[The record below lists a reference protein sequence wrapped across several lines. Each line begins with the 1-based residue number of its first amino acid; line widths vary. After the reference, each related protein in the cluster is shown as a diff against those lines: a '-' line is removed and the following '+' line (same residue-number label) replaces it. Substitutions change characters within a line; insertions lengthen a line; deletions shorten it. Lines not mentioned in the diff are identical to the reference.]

1 MNLRYCLK
9 LAVVLLLLNV
19 SAIIFMNIIFM
30 LTTPS
35 AVKEKYVTVGPPK
48 SLLED
53 EYIAEGDYKE
63 TEDQTREKKL
73 IKQFEID
80 LSTGLWDKSRV
91 FKVHPFIIKSSKWD
105 ELRRWEVCMSSQC
118 SADLLFWVVEQ
129 VKTWQ
134 GPVSIA
140 VFAPDVDFIVA
151 KLMIQYMRTCFPE
164 VRERVSFHLVYPGIM
179 PPVLNTSKLLE
190 YDCQRHED
198 VNNELK
204 NLFRTPELKKIL
216 GVSRYP
222 QNLMR
227 NTARHACQ
235 NTFSFT
241 PDIDMLSI
249 PSMSEQLNEFLAR
262 PNIANCHKCAFIIPT
277 YEISIRA
284 PANPTS
290 KEELVKLRSKGLAQQ
305 FHIRVFKNNQANS
318 NLSYWETVP
327 STDGSLN
334 IAYNITT
341 WKRHWEPIY
350 VTNAKVPAFEER
362 FIGYGFTRNSQVYEM
377 RLAGYSWLM
386 LDGAFLT
393 HRGFQTKRTH
403 TKTRRKQIAENSGRF
418 NIFVREL
425 YQRYHIQLKDEDA
438 MSAFGQKTHTK
449 TEDKKIENHQIEN
462 IFVRELN
469 QRYHIQLGDYAE

>member
-91 FKVHPFIIKSSKWD
+91 FKVHPFIIKSSK
-105 ELRRWEVCMSSQC
+105 
-118 SADLLFWVVEQ
+118 
-129 VKTWQ
+129 
-134 GPVSIA
+134 
-140 VFAPDVDFIVA
+140 
-151 KLMIQYMRTCFPE
+151 
-164 VRERVSFHLVYPGIM
+164 
-179 PPVLNTSKLLE
+179 
-190 YDCQRHED
+190 
-198 VNNELK
+198 
-204 NLFRTPELKKIL
+204 
-216 GVSRYP
+216 
-222 QNLMR
+222 
-227 NTARHACQ
+227 
-235 NTFSFT
+235 
-241 PDIDMLSI
+241 
-249 PSMSEQLNEFLAR
+249 
-262 PNIANCHKCAFIIPT
+262 
-277 YEISIRA
+277 
-284 PANPTS
+284 
-290 KEELVKLRSKGLAQQ
+290 SKGLAQQ

-462 IFVRELN
+462 VNSAPDSPN
-469 QRYHIQLGDYAE
+469 QS